1 MRRILFSFKGFN
13 VYSYPA
19 MLYLGLLAG
28 VFAGAHAAQLSG
40 LSPNGFA
47 VAAVILVIPAMVG
60 SRLLFVLT
68 HWYIYLRE
76 VPRIWRRSE
85 GGLAMYGGLIAAV
98 PLSIPVLHAM
108 HLPFAAF
115 WDAATFT
122 ILVGMVVT
130 RVGCLLNGCCG
141 GRPTSAWFGLNLPDH
156 RGVWQRRVPTQ
167 ILEMILTVMLLG
179 AAISARDREPFAGA
193 IFLSALVAYSAARYI
208 IGQLRDS
215 GAGRLGAPLQ
225 AASIGFI
232 LAALGRIM

>member
-1 MRRILFSFKGFN
+1 
-13 VYSYPA
+13 
-19 MLYLGLLAG
+19 
-28 VFAGAHAAQLSG
+28 
-40 LSPNGFA
+40 
-47 VAAVILVIPAMVG
+47 
-60 SRLLFVLT
+60 
-68 HWYIYLRE
+68 
-76 VPRIWRRSE
+76 
-85 GGLAMYGGLIAAV
+85 
-98 PLSIPVLHAM
+98 M

-167 ILEMILTVMLLG
+167 ILEMILTAMLLG

-215 GAGRLGAPLQ
+215 GAGRLGAPIQ

-232 LAALGRIM
+232 IAALGRFM